1 MRCLLRNA
9 VVRAYGWRMEI
20 DDRWIA
26 YLFEAVQTGSV
37 RAAADKL
44 DVNPSAVSRQISQLE
59 GRLGVS
65 LLERHNKGVRAT
77 QAGLLLLEYYTRR
90 RSDQADTLA
99 RVAEL
104 QNLRRG
110 SVSLALG
117 EGFLGL
123 VGQGALSRFWHDYP
137 QIDMQTEVVG
147 TNDVVRMLIEDQVH
161 IGMLYNPPREARLRS
176 HVAVRQP
183 VSIIVAADHPLA
195 ARTGPLGFED
205 LKGHRVAQLKHAFG
219 IRQILDTVE
228 EIERIRL
235 PKALTTSSIAA
246 IKDFVEHSGGVALL
260 PGFTAAREIANGRFV
275 EIPTRYALLDGHAHV
290 VTRTGRELPMIAKN
304 LLRFLVAELQSL
316 ARLTQEGHAHV
327 SAKAS

>member
-1 MRCLLRNA
+1 MREARFALPSTQRY
-9 VVRAYGWRMEI
+9 RQGMEI

-26 YLFEAVQTGSV
+26 YLFEAVQSGSV

-65 LLERHNKGVRAT
+65 LIERHNKGVRAT
-77 QAGLLLLEYYTRR
+77 EAGLVLLEYHSRR
-90 RSDQADTLA
+90 KSDQADTLA
-99 RVAEL
+99 RVGEL

-110 SVSLALG
+110 NVSLALG

-123 VGQGALSRFWHDYP
+123 VGQGALSRFWQAYP
-137 QIDMQTEVVG
+137 QISMQTDVVG
-147 TNDVVRMLIEDQVH
+147 TNDVVRMLIEDSVH

-183 VSIIVAADHPLA
+183 VAIIVGAGHPLA
-195 ARTGPLGFED
+195 SATAPLGFED
-205 LKGHRVAQLKHAFG
+205 LRGHRVAQLQHAFG

-235 PKALTTSSIAA
+235 PKTLTTSSIAA
-246 IKDFVEHSGGVALL
+246 MKDFVEHSGGVALL
-260 PGFTAAREIANGRFV
+260 PGFTVAREIAEGRFV
-275 EIPTRYALLDGHAHV
+275 EIATRYALLDGHAHV
-290 VTRTGRELPMIAKN
+290 VTRAGRELPLIAKN
-304 LLRFLVAELQSL
+304 LLRFLIGELQAL
-316 ARLTQEGHAHV
+316 ARKG
-327 SAKAS
+327 